1 MNSSIE
7 TLLQIQK
14 IDLEINAMEAE
25 EKGLRS
31 EAAALTAELK
41 KLEDEILALNDEAE
55 RLNAALKEA
64 EEKVRQSVDKAK
76 KDEKRLG
83 EVKNDR
89 ELSAITK
96 QIAET
101 NKMKKLGE
109 QEVANLNAKITDKKS
124 LLDARQVIK
133 NEKEAGIKNAE
144 SLLEAKQREW
154 EEGIALRKG
163 RKDGL
168 KAGIG
173 PDMLKRYESIREK
186 RGGRAVVSVK
196 DEACQGCF
204 IHMPPQIYIQL
215 KKGTEEIISC
225 QHCHRMLFVE
235 EEGRPASV

>member
-14 IDLEINAMEAE
+14 LDLEIGAMEAE

-31 EAAALTAELK
+31 EAAAMTAGLK
-41 KLEDEILALNDEAE
+41 KLEDEIAALSEEAE

-64 EEKVRQSVDKAK
+64 EEKVSQSVDKAK
-76 KDEKRLG
+76 KDEKRLS

-109 QEVANLNAKITDKKS
+109 QDAANLNAKLMEKKS
-124 LLDARQVIK
+124 LLNARQAMK

-154 EEGIALRKG
+154 EEGIALRQG
-163 RKDGL
+163 RKDEL

-173 PDMLKRYESIREK
+173 PDMLKRYESIRGK

-196 DEACQGCF
+196 NEACQGCF

-225 QHCHRMLFVE
+225 QHCHRMLYVE
-235 EEGRPASV
+235 EEGHPASV

>member
-14 IDLEINAMEAE
+14 LDLEISAMEAE

-31 EAAALTAELK
+31 EAAALTAGLK
-41 KLEDEILALNDEAE
+41 KIEDEITALSEEAE

-109 QEVANLNAKITDKKS
+109 QDVANLNAKLMEKKG
-124 LLDARQVIK
+124 LLDARQAMK

-144 SLLEAKQREW
+144 SLLDAKQREW

-168 KAGIG
+168 KAAIG
-173 PDMLKRYESIREK
+173 PDMLKRYESIRGK

-225 QHCHRMLFVE
+225 QHCHRMLYVE
-235 EEGRPASV
+235 EEGHPASV

>member
-14 IDLEINAMEAE
+14 LDLEINAIEAE

-31 EAAALTAELK
+31 AAAALGAELK
-41 KLEDEILALNDEAE
+41 KLEDETAALSDEAE
-55 RLNAALKEA
+55 RLNAAIREA
-64 EEKVRQSVDKAK
+64 EEKVRQSAEKAQ

-83 EVKNDR
+83 EVKNER
-89 ELSAITK
+89 ELGAITK

-101 NKMKKLGE
+101 NKLKKQGE
-109 QEVANLNAKITDKKS
+109 QEVVNLNAKLVEKKG
-124 LLDARQVIK
+124 LLDSRQAAK
-133 NEKEAGIKNAE
+133 KEKEEGIKNAE
-144 SLLEAKQREW
+144 ATLDARQKEW
-154 EEGIALRKG
+154 EEGIALRKS

-168 KAGIG
+168 RAAIG
-173 PDMLKRYESIREK
+173 PDILRRYEAIREK
-186 RGGRAVVSVK
+186 RGGRAIVSVK

-204 IHMPPQIYIQL
+204 IHMPPQVYIQL
-215 KKGTEEIISC
+215 KKGTEDIISC

>member
-14 IDLEINAMEAE
+14 LDLEINAMEAE
-25 EKGLRS
+25 EKGLKS
-31 EAAALTAELK
+31 EVSALTAEFK
-41 KLEDEILALNDEAE
+41 KLERELAALSDEAE

-76 KDEKRLG
+76 KDEKRLS
-83 EVKNDR
+83 EVKNER
-89 ELSAITK
+89 EFNAITK
-96 QIAET
+96 QITET
-101 NKMKKLGE
+101 NKIKRQGE
-109 QEVANLNAKITDKKS
+109 QEVANLNAKLTDKKS
-124 LLDARQVIK
+124 LLDARQVLK
-133 NEKEAGIKNAE
+133 NEKEAGIKNRE
-144 SLLEAKQREW
+144 LTLEAKQKEW

-168 KAGIG
+168 KAAIG

-186 RGGRAVVSVK
+186 RGGRAIVSVK
-196 DEACQGCF
+196 GEACQGCF

-235 EEGRPASV
+235 EEGPPASV

>member
-14 IDLEINAMEAE
+14 LDLEISAMEAE

-31 EAAALTAELK
+31 EAAAQTAGLK
-41 KLEDEILALNDEAE
+41 KLEDEIAALSEEAE
-55 RLNAALKEA
+55 RLNTALKEA

-76 KDEKRLG
+76 KDEKRLT

-109 QEVANLNAKITDKKS
+109 QDAANLNVKLMEKKS
-124 LLDARQVIK
+124 LLDARQAMK

-144 SLLEAKQREW
+144 STFEAKQREW

-163 RKDGL
+163 RKDEL
-168 KAGIG
+168 KAAIG
-173 PDMLKRYESIREK
+173 PDMLKRYESIRGK

-196 DEACQGCF
+196 SEACQGCF

-225 QHCHRMLFVE
+225 QHCHRMLYVE
-235 EEGRPASV
+235 EEGHPASV